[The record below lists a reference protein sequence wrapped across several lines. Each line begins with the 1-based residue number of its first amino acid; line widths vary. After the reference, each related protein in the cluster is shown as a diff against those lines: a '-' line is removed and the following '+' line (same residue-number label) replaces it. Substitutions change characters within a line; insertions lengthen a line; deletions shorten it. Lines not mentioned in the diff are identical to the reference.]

1 MKRIKLPGK
10 EKYKKML
17 LVILVI
23 ITIGILIYEH
33 NTNIKERERKAQQG
47 MEKDADKQ
55 EDNNSSSKDK
65 KSDSVITEDDS
76 IITKNKAT
84 INDQTQNSIG
94 AKDTINE
101 ENSTNKLT
109 KEKKIYSN
117 KENELYNQAYTL
129 FFAHDYKSS
138 IDKANTLVNEFP
150 NNSMGYNIRGIAK
163 SYNGDYNGGLKDI
176 DRSLQIDENYGYA
189 RFNKALTYELY
200 GNMEE
205 SLKWYNKALE
215 AEEYVWTYYGISSI
229 YGRRGDIDNTMKY
242 LNKAI
247 EMDAGVKEKAKEE
260 EDFALVKNFQDFK
273 KAVYN
278 WGFMPKWKC
287 RDK

>member
-10 EKYKKML
+10 EKYKKIL

-33 NTNIKERERKAQQG
+33 NANINGRERKVQQE
-47 MEKDADKQ
+47 MNKATDKQ
-55 EDNNSSSKDK
+55 EDNNNLSNDK
-65 KSDSVITEDDS
+65 KSDSLITEDDS
-76 IITKNKAT
+76 IIT
-84 INDQTQNSIG
+84 QNSRG
-94 AKDTINE
+94 TKDIINE
-101 ENSTNKLT
+101 KNSTNKLT
-109 KEKKIYSN
+109 KEKKSYSN

-129 FFAHDYKSS
+129 FFTHDYKGS
-138 IDKANTLVNEFP
+138 IDKANALVNEFP

-163 SYNGDYNGGLKDI
+163 SYNGDYNGGLKDL

-229 YGRRGDIDNTMKY
+229 YGRRGDLDNTMKY

-247 EMDAGVKEKAKEE
+247 EMDASVKETAKEE
-260 EDFALVKNFQDFK
+260 EDFAPVKDFEAFK

-278 WGFMPKWKC
+278 
-287 RDK
+287 

>member
-10 EKYKKML
+10 EKYKKIL

-33 NTNIKERERKAQQG
+33 NANINERERKVQQE
-47 MEKDADKQ
+47 MEKATDKQ
-55 EDNNSSSKDK
+55 ENNNLSNDK
-65 KSDSVITEDDS
+65 KSDSLITEEDS

-84 INDQTQNSIG
+84 TNDKTENSIG
-94 AKDTINE
+94 AKDIINE

-109 KEKKIYSN
+109 KEKKSYSN

-129 FFAHDYKSS
+129 FFAHDYKGS
-138 IDKANTLVNEFP
+138 IEKANALVNEFP

-247 EMDAGVKEKAKEE
+247 EMDASVKETAKEE
-260 EDFALVKNFQDFK
+260 EDFAPVKDFEAFK

-278 WGFMPKWKC
+278 
-287 RDK
+287 

>member
-10 EKYKKML
+10 EKYKKIL

-33 NTNIKERERKAQQG
+33 NTNIKERERKAQQE
-47 MEKDADKQ
+47 MEKATDK
-55 EDNNSSSKDK
+55 EEGNNNSSNDK
-65 KSDSVITEDDS
+65 KSDSLITEDDS
-76 IITKNKAT
+76 IITKNKVT
-84 INDQTQNSIG
+84 TNDKTQNTIG
-94 AKDTINE
+94 TKDMINK

-109 KEKKIYSN
+109 KGKKSYSN

-129 FFAHDYKSS
+129 FFTHDYKGS
-138 IDKANTLVNEFP
+138 IDKANALVNEFP

-229 YGRRGDIDNTMKY
+229 YGRRGDIDKTMKY

-247 EMDAGVKEKAKEE
+247 EMDASVKETAKEE
-260 EDFALVKNFQDFK
+260 EDFAPVKDFEDFK
-273 KAVYN
+273 KSVYN
-278 WGFMPKWKC
+278 
-287 RDK
+287 